1 MINKKKLHTYSWMG
15 FIYQRL
21 ISSPEW
27 PTLNKEE
34 RAEGFLEILEGLDEG
49 INKDRWQRM
58 AGSREENLQ
67 KTKRII
73 GTFEI
78 EESQIK

>member
-15 FIYQRL
+15 FIYQKL

-27 PTLNKEE
+27 PALNKEK
-34 RAEGFLEILEGLDEG
+34 RAERFLEILEGLDEG
-49 INKDRWQRM
+49 INKDRWERM
-58 AGSREENLQ
+58 AGTREENLQ

-73 GTFEI
+73 WTFEG
-78 EESQIK
+78 EENQIK